1 MDSMLKAIM
10 HDEES
15 GVIVI
20 NVSENIKRSTLR
32 NIINTILEE
41 DVKEISSTNIDS
53 NIQTTLPLT
62 QSLKD
67 EG

>member
-1 MDSMLKAIM
+1 MLKAIM